1 MKKFLPAFF
10 LLISFY
16 SNSQEKFSNEIS
28 FITDNDL
35 YISTVRDRYYT
46 SGIFLSFRQLK
57 DNKNNAFV
65 KKIYEWKIGQ
75 EMYTPYKSTV
85 VSINKHD
92 RPFAG
97 YLYGGFSINRFA
109 KTHIFNTSIQ
119 LGVIGP
125 NSYAEELQEFIHD
138 IYGFKKAI
146 GWEHQI
152 KSAFA
157 LNFNAEY
164 LKPLL
169 NAENNHFDITWFNSL
184 NFGTVYTNA
193 ASGFYSRIGFIKLQ
207 NQTNTIAFNSN
218 LNNNKTNSY
227 RVKESFLYFKTML
240 RYALYDAT
248 LQGSFLNKKSPVT
261 KELVPLVFDLE
272 LGLKFT
278 INQFSFGYI
287 FNYNTSKSKELRY
300 NYGNKY
306 GSIAINYLFN

>member
-1 MKKFLPAFF
+1 M
-10 LLISFY
+10 ISFY
-16 SNSQEKFSNEIS
+16 AFSQEKFSKEIS
-28 FITDNDL
+28 FVTDNDL
-35 YISTVRDRYYT
+35 YISTIRDRYYT

-57 DNKNNAFV
+57 DSPKKTLI
-65 KKIYEWKIGQ
+65 KKIYEWKIGH

-85 VSINKHD
+85 ISIDKHD

-97 YLYGGFSINRFA
+97 YLYGSVGVNRFA
-109 KTHIFNTSIQ
+109 KNYAFNTSVQ

-125 NSYAEELQEFIHD
+125 NSYAKELQEFIHD

-164 LKPLL
+164 LKPIL
-169 NAENNHFDITWFNSL
+169 NVENNHFDVTWFNSL
-184 NFGTVYTNA
+184 NFGTVYTNV
-193 ASGFYSRIGFIKLQ
+193 ASGFYSRIGFISLQ
-207 NQTNTIAFNSN
+207 DHTNTIAFNSN
-218 LNNNKTNSY
+218 LNNSKTKYY
-227 RVKESFLYFKTML
+227 RVKESFFYIKTML

-248 LQGSFLNKKSPVT
+248 LQGSFLNKTSPVT

-278 INQFSFGYI
+278 FNKFNFGYI

-306 GSIAINYLFN
+306 GTIAVNYIFN